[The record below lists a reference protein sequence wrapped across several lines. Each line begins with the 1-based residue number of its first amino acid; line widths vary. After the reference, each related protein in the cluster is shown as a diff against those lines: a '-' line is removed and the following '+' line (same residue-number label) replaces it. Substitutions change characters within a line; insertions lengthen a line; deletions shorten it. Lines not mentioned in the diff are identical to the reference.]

1 MILGADYE
9 GVGITAAVG
18 DRQWQGADITQWE
31 SDRADMVPRVLTF
44 QSHIDI
50 LNNSSQTFTLHYTMS
65 DLWYGTI
72 WNSKMK
78 MKIREFPYLCI
89 AQWIG
94 SVIFNFQ
101 QNLVNFGNE
110 VRNKMFSPRLML
122 MVSNKCFQIRLFIT
136 VLAGLLVTKCNPH
149 YMLWSPWRWLCWLR
163 WWRWAG
169 QRRPHPSTSGRHPSY
184 CPGHCSC
191 YCYLIAHSLF
201 SFF

>member
-1 MILGADYE
+1 M
-9 GVGITAAVG
+9 
-18 DRQWQGADITQWE
+18 
-31 SDRADMVPRVLTF
+31 
-44 QSHIDI
+44 SH
-50 LNNSSQTFTLHYTMS
+50 
-65 DLWYGTI
+65 LWYRTI

-110 VRNKMFSPRLML
+110 VRNKMFMFSPRLML
-122 MVSNKCFQIRLFIT
+122 MVSNKCFQIRLFIK

-169 QRRPHPSTSGRHPSY
+169 QQQPHPSTSGAEWTRRHPSY
-184 CPGHCSC
+184 CPGHCSYAVNTYFAFILKADC
-191 YCYLIAHSLF
+191 IISWQHKLSHSLRWIELKP
-201 SFF
+201 FFQ